1 MIRHGVLVL
10 ALLGATLIVVK
21 ASGPA
26 TEVPDLSFN
35 DESGHTLRLADF
47 KGQVVLLDFWASW
60 CVPCRV
66 SFPVVDALHKE
77 LGGRGFAVVA
87 INVDEQRKN
96 ADSFLEVRPHTMPV
110 VFDPKGRAAEAF
122 ELPAMP
128 SALILDRAGRVR
140 FRHTGYTEKTI
151 TQYRSEILQLLKEA
165 TP

>member
-1 MIRHGVLVL
+1 MIRHAVFVA
-10 ALLGATLIVVK
+10 ALLTATAMGLK
-21 ASGPA
+21 ASTPA
-26 TEVPDLSFN
+26 TEVPDLSFS
-35 DESGHTLRLADF
+35 DESGRTLRLADF

-66 SFPVVDALHKE
+66 SFPALDALHKE
-77 LGGRGFAVVA
+77 LGARGFSAVA

-122 ELPAMP
+122 ALPAMP

-151 TQYRSEILQLLKEA
+151 TQYRSEILQLLKED
-165 TP
+165 TK